1 MADKTYKIQ
10 ATLSNGSTIETG
22 TFVVPQG
29 PTGASAGFGTP
40 TVSTTTGNPGTNAS
54 VTVTTNASTPNTAKV
69 FNFSFTIP
77 RGNTGATGLAAL
89 EYSQIQSFSVEPETE
104 DTFTIQTSYCNRTP
118 VVGDKFL
125 CNIHGYA
132 TVAGRSWIAGCTVY
146 RDGGTLKGQIKSLT
160 ETTGAEGLTALV
172 ANPISNSMV
181 PSSDTRFTQSIS
193 PTRTP
198 VVGDKLTV
206 VYNCTSNGLVY
217 MLMCNIES
225 VSLVST
231 NVYSCQMLMRS
242 FYVISGDVGPTGP
255 TGPQVSTYRTTVSGK
270 NISGVASNMVFYTT
284 TSPASGWHIVID
296 DGEL

>member
-29 PTGASAGFGTP
+29 PTGESAGFGTP

-69 FNFSFTIP
+69 FNFAFTIP
-77 RGNTGATGLAAL
+77 RGNTGVTGLAAL

-125 CNIHGYA
+125 CNIHGYE

-146 RDGGTLKGQIKSLT
+146 SDGGTLKGQIKSLT
-160 ETTGAEGLTALV
+160 ETTGA
-172 ANPISNSMV
+172 
-181 PSSDTRFTQSIS
+181 
-193 PTRTP
+193 
-198 VVGDKLTV
+198 
-206 VYNCTSNGLVY
+206 
-217 MLMCNIES
+217 
-225 VSLVST
+225 
-231 NVYSCQMLMRS
+231 
-242 FYVISGDVGPTGP
+242 TGP